1 MTGDLPVAGSW
12 KRLGK
17 LHEKTG
23 HTTLGAERQSLGS
36 CAPARTRL
44 PSVLRARQRSR
55 KLAAGQLT
63 ATNRAVGSL
72 LSASPRKHGLS
83 LALNFHSSPQS
94 PWYVYLSLCELPA
107 PRLVPQP
114 PGTDCNHSYY
124 LPEPQ
129 NYTELR
135 RFRQLGLDQAPISST
150 VPH

>member
-1 MTGDLPVAGSW
+1 MRRQDTPPSARNVSPW
-12 KRLGK
+12 
-17 LHEKTG
+17 
-23 HTTLGAERQSLGS
+23 GA
-36 CAPARTRL
+36 APRTQLTRL
-44 PSVLRARQRSR
+44 PSVLRAQQRSR